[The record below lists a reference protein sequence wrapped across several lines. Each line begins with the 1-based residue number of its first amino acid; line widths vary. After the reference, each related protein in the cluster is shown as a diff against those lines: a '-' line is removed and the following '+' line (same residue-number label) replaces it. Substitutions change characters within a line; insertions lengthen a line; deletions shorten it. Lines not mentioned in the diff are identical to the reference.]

1 MAGATEA
8 ASPAAS
14 LRRLDPGIDLLGLHE
29 ADPAFFP
36 HLLESVAHGTPQSR
50 YDILFAAPGETLCL
64 DADGRLTGP
73 CAASGDFL
81 DALDAWWRAEGPAV
95 PRAPGPFPGGWFVY
109 LGYETASQIEPRLRL
124 PRHEGRIP
132 VAFATRCHGA
142 VVRDHETGAT
152 WRVAEPG
159 HQDRVDRALIGTG
172 IEPAPPPQWLSVTE
186 DPPEHYTEAVARI
199 LDYIRAGDVFQVN
212 VARAWRARASEAVA
226 PSALYR
232 LLCRTNP
239 APFAGLA
246 TYGESAVVSSS
257 PERLV
262 EVRGDRVQTRPI
274 AGTRPRGRDERDRA
288 LSSELIGH
296 PKERAEHIMLIDLE
310 RNDLGRVCV
319 PGSIEVS
326 ELMVLES
333 YAHVHHIVSNVT
345 GRLRGGVTP
354 GGVVRAVFPG
364 GTITGCPKVRCM
376 EIIAELEATGRGPY
390 TGAMGYL
397 NGNGDMDMNILIRT
411 LQVEGDRVGL
421 RAGAGIVADSD
432 PDHELA
438 ETRAKAKG
446 LLLALGAADS

>member
-1 MAGATEA
+1 MAGATGA
-8 ASPAAS
+8 ASPPAS
-14 LRRLDPGIDLLGLHE
+14 LRRLNTDLDLLSRHE
-29 ADPAFFP
+29 ADPTYFP
-36 HLLESVAHGTPQSR
+36 HLLESVAHGTPHSR
-50 YDILFAAPGETLCL
+50 HDILFAAPGDTLCL
-64 DADGRLTGP
+64 DAEGRLSGP
-73 CAASGDFL
+73 HADAGTFL
-81 DALDAWWRAEGPAV
+81 DALDAWWREEGPAV
-95 PRAPGPFPGGWFVY
+95 PRGPGPFTGGWFVY
-109 LGYETASQIEPRLRL
+109 LGYETVGQIEPRLRL

-132 VAFATRCHGA
+132 VAVATRCHGA
-142 VVRDHETGAT
+142 VIRDHETGDV

-159 HQDRVDRALIGTG
+159 HEAALDRALDSAGAAP
-172 IEPAPPPQWLSVTE
+172 PAPPEWVSVTE
-186 DPPEHYTEAVARI
+186 DPPERYTDAVARI

-212 VARAWRARASEAVA
+212 VARAWHARAKDTVA

-232 LLCRTNP
+232 LLRRTNP

-246 TYGESAVVSSS
+246 TFGEASVVSSS

-274 AGTRPRGRDERDRA
+274 AGTRPRGRNERDRV

-310 RNDLGRVCV
+310 RNDLGRVCE

-345 GRLRGGVTP
+345 GRLRPDASP
-354 GGVVRAVFPG
+354 GQVIRAVFPG

-397 NGNGDMDMNILIRT
+397 DGSGDMDMNILIRT
-411 LQVEGDRVGL
+411 LQVEGNRVSL

-432 PDHELA
+432 PKHELA

-446 LLLALGAADS
+446 LLLALGVEDS

>member
-1 MAGATEA
+1 MAGATGA
-8 ASPAAS
+8 ASPPVS
-14 LRRLDPGIDLLGLHE
+14 LRQLDGAIDLLGRHE
-29 ADPAFFP
+29 ADPAYFP
-36 HLLESVAHGTPQSR
+36 HLLESVASGTPQSR
-50 YDILFAAPGETLCL
+50 YDILFAAPGDTLCL

-73 CAASGDFL
+73 HAESGTFL
-81 DALDAWWRAEGPAV
+81 DALDAWWREEGPDV
-95 PRAPGPFPGGWFVY
+95 PRRAGPFAGGWFVY
-109 LGYETASQIEPRLRL
+109 LGYETVGQIEPRLKL

-132 VAFATRCHGA
+132 VAFATRCNGA
-142 VVRDHETGAT
+142 VIRDRETGAA
-152 WRVAEPG
+152 WRVAEAG
-159 HQDRVDRALIGTG
+159 HETRLDRALQSA
-172 IEPAPPPQWLSVTE
+172 EVARPADPEWLSVVE
-186 DPPEHYTEAVARI
+186 DPADRYRDAVLKI

-212 VARAWRARASEAVA
+212 VARAWRARAKEAVA

-232 LLCRTNP
+232 LLRRTNP

-246 TYGESAVVSSS
+246 TFGEAAVVSSS

-274 AGTRPRGRDERDRA
+274 AGTRPRGLNERDRA
-288 LSSELIGH
+288 LSDELIAH

-310 RNDLGRVCV
+310 RNDLGRVCR
-319 PGSIEVS
+319 PGSIDVS

-345 GRLRGGVTP
+345 GRLRRDVSP
-354 GGVVRAVFPG
+354 GQVIRAVFPG

-397 NGNGDMDMNILIRT
+397 DGSGDMDMNILIRT
-411 LQVEGDRVGL
+411 LQVEGNQVSL

-432 PDHELA
+432 PQHELA

-446 LLLALGAADS
+446 MLLALGAEDP